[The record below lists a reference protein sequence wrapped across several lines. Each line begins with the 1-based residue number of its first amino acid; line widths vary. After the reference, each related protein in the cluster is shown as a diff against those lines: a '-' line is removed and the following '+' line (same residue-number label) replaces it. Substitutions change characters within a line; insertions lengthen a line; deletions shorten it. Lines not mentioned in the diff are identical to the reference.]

1 MCVGERRRI
10 TVPPSLAFGAQGLV
24 GPGLGQGQGLVGQ
37 GQGQGKVTTIPPNT
51 SLVIDVRLLS
61 LNGIVV

>member
-10 TVPPSLAFGAQGLV
+10 TVPPSLAFGVQGLNAQGR
-24 GPGLGQGQGLVGQ
+24 GQAPGLGKQQPPI
-37 GQGQGKVTTIPPNT
+37 IPPNT

>member
-10 TVPPSLAFGAQGLV
+10 TVPPSLAFGLQGLNAQGL
-24 GPGLGQGQGLVGQ
+24 GQAPGLGKQLII
-37 GQGQGKVTTIPPNT
+37 IPPNT

>member
-10 TVPPSLAFGAQGLV
+10 TVPPSLAFGVQGLNAQGL
-24 GPGLGQGQGLVGQ
+24 GLAPGLG
-37 GQGQGKVTTIPPNT
+37 KVRIPPNT